1 MNIVA
6 ILYLKK
12 LIHFFIAELKERR
25 KYRKRGIQLS
35 PGSPHS
41 PRKYTFKK
49 RLRKLNDGMSFSHPN
64 SHNNVPNGY
73 NGADSKHYDL
83 LNRSKNSSPVP
94 NHRSEK

>member
-1 MNIVA
+1 MT
-6 ILYLKK
+6 
-12 LIHFFIAELKERR
+12 ELKERR

-49 RLRKLNDGMSFSHPN
+49 RMRKLNDGMSSYSHQN

-73 NGADSKHYDL
+73 NGADKHYDL